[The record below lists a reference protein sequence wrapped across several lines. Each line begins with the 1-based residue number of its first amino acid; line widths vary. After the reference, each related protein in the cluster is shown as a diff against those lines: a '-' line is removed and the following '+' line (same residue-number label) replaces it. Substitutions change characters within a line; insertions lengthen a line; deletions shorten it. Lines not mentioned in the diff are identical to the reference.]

1 MSTPALV
8 GDTWIGTGGRRLRL
22 GDFTGRF
29 LLLDFWTLCCVN
41 CHHVL
46 AELRPIEAEFADVL
60 TVVGV
65 HSPKFEFEKGIR
77 KAVRSAVHRHGI
89 EHPV

>member
-1 MSTPALV
+1 MSAPALV
-8 GDTWIGTGGRRLRL
+8 GDTWIGTGGRRLSLSDFAGRL
-22 GDFTGRF
+22 

-46 AELRPIEAEFADVL
+46 AELRPMEAEFADVL

-65 HSPKFEFEKGIR
+65 HSPKFEFEKDSNAI
-77 KAVRSAVHRHGI
+77 RSAPCIGMVSNI
-89 EHPV
+89 QS